1 MKWFRVLTLFLLIII
16 LTSSFYI
23 WSRNKYSKEILKI
36 EILGPRETLVGKEIE
51 YLVKYKNN
59 GNFRLEEPELIF
71 EFPENSLIKE
81 GFIERKVLKEELGEA
96 IYPGEEK
103 IISFKLK
110 LFGKEGENKIAKA
123 SISFRPK
130 NLKARYVV
138 ETSFT
143 TKIKSVPI
151 TFEFDLPTQIEP
163 QKNFD
168 FKILY
173 FSNLESTLENLRIQL
188 ESPTGFEFLGSKP
201 EALEEKEWKIPLLN
215 KFEGGRVEIGGK
227 IYGDVGEVKIFRAK
241 LGLVKNGEFVLLK
254 EIEKGVQLIKPSIFI
269 RQEINGNPEYVA
281 SPGEWLHYEI
291 YFKNIGEE
299 DLKNLF
305 LICQLEGEAFD
316 FDTIET
322 EKGIYQ
328 TGDNS
333 IVFDWR
339 KNPKLQLL
347 QPMEE
352 GKVEFWIKLKDE
364 LGRVREPQ
372 VKNRIFI
379 SQAREE
385 FVTKIS
391 SKLLI
396 SQKGFFEDEVFGNSG
411 PLPPEV
417 GVTTTYTI
425 IWKIESTYS
434 KFKDLKLKATLPKN
448 VSLTGKIFPD
458 SEISKFSFDPES
470 REIVWTVDELNPE
483 EIKSLA
489 FQIALLPKK
498 KDKGTTPLLIG
509 ELEVSGQDSWSGKIL
524 ERKTD
529 SLNTFL
535 KDDSTITKER
545 AIVQ

>member
-1 MKWFRVLTLFLLIII
+1 MKGFKILILFFLLVI
-16 LTSSFYI
+16 LISSFYI

-36 EILGPRETLVGKEIE
+36 EILGPPETSVGKEIE

-71 EFPENSLIKE
+71 EFPSNSLTEE
-81 GFIERKVLKEELGEA
+81 GFVERKVLKEELGEA

-103 IISFKLK
+103 IISFKAK
-110 LFGKEGENKIAKA
+110 LFGKEGETKIAKA
-123 SISFRPK
+123 SISFKPK
-130 NLKARYVV
+130 NLKARYVR
-138 ETSFT
+138 ETSFN
-143 TKIKSVPI
+143 TKLKSVPI
-151 TFEFDLPTQIEP
+151 TFEFDLPTQIQP
-163 QKNFD
+163 QKSFD
-168 FKILY
+168 FKVLY
-173 FSNLESTLENLRIQL
+173 FSNLESTLENLRIQIDWP
-188 ESPTGFEFLGSKP
+188 SGFEFLGSKP
-201 EALEEKEWKIPLLN
+201 ESLEQKEWKIPVLN
-215 KFEGGRVEIGGK
+215 KFEGGRVEIRGK
-227 IYGDVGEVKIFRAK
+227 IYGDVGEVKIFRAR
-241 LGLVKNGEFVLLK
+241 LGLVKDGEFIVLK
-254 EIEKGVQLIKPSIFI
+254 EIEKGIQLIKPSIFI

-291 YFKNIGEE
+291 YFKNIGED

-305 LICQLEGEAFD
+305 LISQLEGEAFD

-322 EKGIYQ
+322 ETGVYQ
-328 TGDNS
+328 PGDNS

-385 FVTKIS
+385 FVTKIA
-391 SKLLI
+391 SKLLV
-396 SQKGFFEDEVFGNSG
+396 SQKGYFEDEVFGNSG
-411 PLPPEV
+411 PLPPKV
-417 GVTTTYTI
+417 GATTTYTI

-434 KFKDLKLKATLPKN
+434 NFKDIKLKATLPEN
-448 VSLTGKIFPD
+448 VSLTGKVFPD

-470 REIVWTVDELNPE
+470 REIIWTVDEIGPE

-489 FQIALLPKK
+489 FQIALLPRK
-498 KDKGTTPLLIG
+498 KDKGKMPSLIG
-509 ELEVSGQDSWSGKIL
+509 ELNVSGQDCWSEKVL
-524 ERKTD
+524 EVKAD
-529 SLNTFL
+529 SLDTYL
-535 KDDSTITKER
+535 KDDQTITEEK